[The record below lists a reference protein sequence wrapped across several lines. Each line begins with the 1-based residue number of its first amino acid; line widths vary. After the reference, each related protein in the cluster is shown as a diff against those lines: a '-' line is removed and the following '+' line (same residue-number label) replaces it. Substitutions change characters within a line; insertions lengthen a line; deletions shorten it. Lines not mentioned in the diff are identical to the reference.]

1 MMNKEE
7 RRAERVPGCGRRRR
21 DGSNPLSIPSPSS
34 FPAFSVGAR
43 CLLSA
48 PFHGER
54 CVSLPIGIS
63 RGRRYL
69 AGAGI
74 EPRERL
80 CALKI

>member
-7 RRAERVPGCGRRRR
+7 RRAERVPGCRRRRR

-48 PFHGER
+48 PFRGGY
-54 CVSLPIGIS
+54 CVSLPIAIS
-63 RGRRYL
+63 LGRWYL
-69 AGAGI
+69 TGQESNPASAF
-74 EPRERL
+74 
-80 CALKI
+80 AH